1 METVKAVL
9 KITGTTD
16 DDYLA
21 LAITQAS
28 AAAEAYCGRAFCKE
42 TLVDTFRI
50 EGMAA
55 SRLLLSRR
63 PVVSIA
69 SVVEDGIT
77 LATSQYEV
85 DPISG
90 LLLRLD
96 ENDRPGFW
104 ASPAKTVVTY
114 TAGFVLPGNDG
125 RTLPDDV
132 EAAAIGLVS
141 NSWHGRARDPLVKSE
156 TTPGVYEV
164 TYWVA
169 SPGASGDLPPDVV
182 AKLSRYMDPTV

>member
-1 METVKAVL
+1 M
-9 KITGTTD
+9 TTWPWPSPR
-16 DDYLA
+16 LRQ
-21 LAITQAS
+21 T
-28 AAAEAYCGRAFCKE
+28 AEAYCGRAFCKE

-96 ENDRPGFW
+96 DNDQPGFW

-132 EAAAIGLVS
+132 EAAAIEAVRTAGTAAPATRWS
-141 NSWHGRARDPLVKSE
+141 RARA
-156 TTPGVYEV
+156 TPGVYEV

-169 SPGASGDLPPDVV
+169 ARREWRSAARGGGQVGALHRPYRL
-182 AKLSRYMDPTV
+182 AAR